1 MKQAMSL
8 DKEKQVPLSLSPNRT
23 FRFILFLLF
32 GVIFSAMATNL
43 HAQDTRIS
51 LNARNTTVH
60 DVLKMIESKS
70 DYHFAYNNKLV
81 DVTRQVDVTATNE
94 KISDILKRIF
104 ANTDVTFTVVD
115 HQIVLASAKAMGA
128 PIGQSTS
135 ERVSGKVIDENG
147 QVLPGVTVVIQGTTK
162 GTISDANGNYSLP
175 NVLPNETLEF
185 SFVGMQSKEV
195 NVGNKSVL
203 NVALSESSTGLNEV
217 VVTALN
223 ITRDKKSLGYSVQQV
238 SGSTLNVAAPTDL
251 ATSLAGQISGIQ
263 TFGSAS
269 SSFDDSQIRIR
280 GVNDLNGDG
289 PLYVVDGTP
298 ISHSDIDMESVK
310 SISVLKGPAAAA
322 LYGQRASRGVI
333 LITTKNGERDKPLTV
348 ELNSTVKFESIRML
362 PQLQN
367 SYAEGIQNADGSAY
381 QFPVYSYNPS
391 LDPSSWSAWSG
402 EPMLDYTT
410 EQSWGPKMD
419 GQMVRQWNSWYP
431 NDPDYGKMTPLV
443 PQPNN
448 VKDFFRTGITLQ
460 NDVAVSG
467 GNDKYNVRL
476 AYDNQQR
483 TLIFPGSNRNRNF
496 FNIAG
501 SYDVNSKINVAVN
514 LNIDEDHEVGNPD
527 NMVNV
532 YSTLES
538 SFPRQLNIN
547 DLRNYTAGQFRFRSW
562 NLQNPNTS
570 TANDFLYDNQ
580 ISSNIFTEAL
590 DNTGTSDLSRLYGDV
605 QLTYKI
611 TDDLKLEGA
620 FRTDYNNGI
629 ATSQIVSG
637 SRPNNSDGTSNDSFS
652 ENYWENFENNYELLL
667 SYNKRIN
674 DFSFSGIAGSNIRY
688 SKNQNINASTN
699 GGLEV
704 PGVYSIAEST
714 LKANVSDGYNVSEA
728 RSIYGRAS
736 FGYKDLLYLDGTL
749 RNDWSSTLAL
759 GNNSYLYPSAS
770 LSMVFSQFLSGI
782 VSNKIFSFGKLRLSA
797 AQVGSDM
804 GPYNIN
810 TTLPLTTSYGTAYPA
825 QGLSSNLLNPEI
837 KPTLSTSYEG
847 GIELD
852 FFNNRLG
859 GDFSMYRNLNKNQIM
874 QMAIPNVSGYNSMMI
889 NAGLIVTTGFDLTLN
904 GTPIKTKDIT
914 WNVNFNIGQSTPII
928 ERLAQGQS
936 DYRVTWEFSNMFV
949 DDLVGKEWG
958 WISGR
963 KMIHYQAYDAKGN
976 PIYSPSNGKIVV
988 SNQGQVLYNEDQS
1001 FGCALPKFTGGLS
1014 SSFKFNN
1021 FDLSMALNFQI
1032 GGLYFAKSEMLR
1044 DYKGLSPTTV
1054 ALNDKGVDIREP
1066 ISAGGGIKPA
1076 NAVTAD
1082 GNPFNTYVPAMA
1094 FFGTYWY
1101 LTEPYIYHATYV
1113 KMDQIRLGYSLPKK
1127 WLQRT
1132 PLKAVNVG
1140 VVMTDPFLIYN
1151 AARGSGNDPSEAD
1164 TNYGDNGQLPAT
1176 RTMGFNIKIT
1186 L

>member
-1 MKQAMSL
+1 MNINQPVKRTEFVKGFIHSIPGRL
-8 DKEKQVPLSLSPNRT
+8 LSVVML
-23 FRFILFLLF
+23 LFLVQFFYTTKL
-32 GVIFSAMATNL
+32 A
-43 HAQDTRIS
+43 AQDKKVVTKTGVEN
-51 LNARNTTVH
+51 LQ
-60 DVLKMIESKS
+60 
-70 DYHFAYNNKLV
+70 KL
-81 DVTRQVDVTATNE
+81 T
-94 KISDILKRIF
+94 
-104 ANTDVTFTVVD
+104 
-115 HQIVLASAKAMGA
+115 
-128 PIGQSTS
+128 
-135 ERVSGKVIDENG
+135 GKVIDEKG
-147 QVLPGVTVVIQGTTK
+147 EALPGVTVVIK
-162 GTISDANGNYSLP
+162 GTSTGTITDNNGNYSFP
-175 NVLPNETLEF
+175 KVSPNETLVF
-185 SFVGMQSKEV
+185 SFVGLQSKEM
-195 NVGNKSVL
+195 NVGNTSVL
-203 NVALSESSTGLNEV
+203 NVALSESATGLNEV

-223 ITRDKKSLGYSVQQV
+223 INRDKKSLGYSVQQV
-238 SGSTLNVAAPTDL
+238 SGNDLNIAAPTDL

-310 SISVLKGPAAAA
+310 SVSVLKGPAAAA

-333 LITTKNGERDKPLTV
+333 LITTKNGERDKPFTV
-348 ELNSTVKFESIRML
+348 ELNSTVKFETIRML

-367 SYAEGIQNADGSAY
+367 SYAQGVQNADGSAY
-381 QFPVYSYNPS
+381 KFPVYNYNPS
-391 LDPSSWSAWSG
+391 QDPASWASQTG

-410 EQSWGPKMD
+410 DQSWGPKMT

-431 NDPDYGKMTPLV
+431 NDPNYGKMTPLV
-443 PQPNN
+443 PQPDN
-448 VKDFFRTGITLQ
+448 VKDFFRTGLTLQ

-483 TLIFPGSNRNRNF
+483 TLIFPGSERNRNF

-501 SYDVNSKINVAVN
+501 SYDVNSKINVSVN
-514 LNIDEDHEVGNPD
+514 LNIDQDHEVGNPD

-547 DLRNYTAGQFRFRSW
+547 DLRNNTAGQFRFRSW

-570 TANDFLYDNQ
+570 TADNFLYDNQ

-590 DNTGTSDLSRLYGDV
+590 DNTGKSDLSRLYGNV

-652 ENYWENFENNYELLL
+652 ESYWENFENNYELLL
-667 SYNKRIN
+667 SYNKKID

-688 SKNQNINASTN
+688 SKNQNLNASTN

-714 LKANVSDGYNVSEA
+714 LKPNVSDGYNVSEA
-728 RSIYGRAS
+728 RSLYGRAS
-736 FGYKDLLYLDGTL
+736 FGYKDLFYLDGTL

-770 LSMVFSQFLSGI
+770 LSMVFSQFFKDL

-810 TTLPLTTSYGTAYPA
+810 TTLPLTTSYGSTYPA

-837 KPTLSTSYEG
+837 QPTLSTSYEG
-847 GIELD
+847 GIELN

-859 GDFSMYRNLNKNQIM
+859 GDFSLYRNLNKNQIM
-874 QMAIPNVSGYNSMMI
+874 QMAIPNVTGYNSMMI
-889 NAGLIVTTGFDLTLN
+889 NAGLILTTGFDLTLK
-904 GTPIKTKDIT
+904 GVPIKTKDVT
-914 WNVNFNIGQSTPII
+914 WDVSFNIGQSTPMI

-936 DYRVTWEFSNMFV
+936 DYRVTWEFTNMFV
-949 DDLVGKEWG
+949 DDMVGKEWG
-958 WISGR
+958 MISGR
-963 KMIHYQAYDAKGN
+963 KMIQYQAYDAKGN
-976 PIYSPSNGKIVV
+976 PIYSPSNGKTVV
-988 SNQGQVLYNEDQS
+988 SSTGQVLYNEDQS
-1001 FGCALPKFTGGLS
+1001 FGSALPKFTGGFAT
-1014 SSFKFNN
+1014 SFKYHN

-1032 GGLYFAKSEMLR
+1032 GGLYFAKSALLR
-1044 DYKGLSPTTV
+1044 DYKGLSLKTV

-1082 GNPFNTYVPAMA
+1082 GSPFNSYVPAMA
-1094 FFGTYWY
+1094 FYGTYWY
-1101 LTEPYIYHATYV
+1101 LTQPYIYDATYV
-1113 KMDQIRLGYSLPKK
+1113 KMDQIRLGYSLPTK
-1127 WLQRT
+1127 WFQKT
-1132 PLKAVNVG
+1132 PLKTVNLG
-1140 VVMTDPFLIYN
+1140 VVFTDPFLIYN
-1151 AARGSGNDPSEAD
+1151 AAKGSGNDPSEAD
-1164 TNYGDNGQLPAT
+1164 ANYGDNGQLPAT
-1176 RTMGFNIKIT
+1176 REMGFNIKIT